1 MKIVAV
7 QLKLRNC
14 KSYKVFYD
22 FLENDVFKNL
32 PENCDLV
39 VFPENINLSLF
50 FLKNDFKS
58 LNLRSFY
65 ERFIDWILSLLN
77 LSFIL
82 KYEDLDYQKSVILSA
97 FQDLAK
103 KYNVNLITG
112 SFYNNTPNG
121 IYNSIFAVDRNGY
134 LIGSGS
140 KKDLVGLEKALK
152 IKSKQ
157 ENNVVSFDFG
167 RVGLAVCFD
176 LNDKDYIA
184 KYKCDILVAPSNGW
198 RLFPGY
204 PFDPSTETPQIER
217 AKENNFTIIRPYCA
231 GWLGPLYF
239 AGRSMIVDK
248 IGNVINQ
255 SKTRNKSE
263 LLVSEI
269 DI

>member
-7 QLKLRNC
+7 QLRLKNC

-32 PENCDLV
+32 PENCDLL

-50 FLKNDFKS
+50 FLKNDLKS

-65 ERFIDWILSLLN
+65 ERFIDRILSMLN
-77 LSFIL
+77 LSFIM

-103 KYNVNLITG
+103 KYNVNVITG
-112 SFYNNTPNG
+112 SFYNKTPSG
-121 IYNSIFAVDRNGY
+121 IYNSIYAIDRNGN
-134 LIGSGS
+134 LLGSGS

-152 IKSKQ
+152 IKSEHQNK
-157 ENNVVSFDFG
+157 VISFDFS
-167 RVGLAVCFD
+167 RVGLSVCFD
-176 LNDKDYIA
+176 LNDKDYVS

-204 PFDPSTETPQIER
+204 PFDPVIETPQIER
-217 AKENNFTIIRPYCA
+217 AKENNFAIIRPYCA

-248 IGNVINQ
+248 MGNIINQ
-255 SKTRNKSE
+255 SKTRNQTE
-263 LLVSEI
+263 LLISNI